1 MTPLTLLSLALAA
14 VFAASLAGLYLAW
27 PREMTAEEWILHR
40 RRGRGSRPIAQP
52 ALPLRVV
59 NRDTRVGLR
68 LRWVLRLVRADL
80 ALLQLR
86 GESPAASEEAL
97 VMGLLRLSVLGAASG
112 LAAGITIWLAAGRP
126 GVPVSAFLLTAASGI
141 LFPAMRWLRLRSQ
154 ATQARTA
161 IRHRLPRILGGSR
174 VLLESGAVTPQQAL
188 ATAVTV
194 YRDSAADVLREA
206 LLRMQEVRRVELQQA
221 LDRVGETYGLDE
233 LRRLADAYR
242 VGAKHGTQMA
252 DLLTEFALTLRQG
265 EHAAYRE
272 RMTRAPVLMAV
283 PALVFFV
290 LPLMAVLLLLI
301 LFPLE
306 NAFTQL

>member
-1 MTPLTLLSLALAA
+1 VSPLTLLSF
-14 VFAASLAGLYLAW
+14 VLAGLFAVSVSGLYLVW

-40 RRGRGSRPIAQP
+40 RRGRQSRRTAPV
-52 ALPLRVV
+52 ALPLRVAG
-59 NRDTRVGLR
+59 RDSGLGLR
-68 LRWVLRLVRADL
+68 VRWALQLVRADL
-80 ALLQLR
+80 ALLRLR
-86 GESPAASEEAL
+86 GESPAESEEVL
-97 VMGLLRLSVLGAASG
+97 VVGLLRLAALGTVAG
-112 LAAGITIWLAAGRP
+112 LVAGIAIWLAAGHP
-126 GVPVSAFLLTAASGI
+126 GLPASALLLPLACGT
-141 LFPAMRWLRLRSQ
+141 LFPGLRWLRLRSR

-161 IRHRLPRILGGSR
+161 IRRRLPRILGGAR

-206 LLRMQEVRRVELQQA
+206 LLRQEVRRVELQQA
-221 LDRVGETYGLDE
+221 LDQIGEAYRLDE

-242 VGAKHGTQMA
+242 VGTKHGTQMA
-252 DLLTEFALTLRQG
+252 DLLTEFALRLRQA
-265 EHAAYRE
+265 EHTAYRE

-290 LPLMAVLLLLI
+290 LPLLAMLLLLI

-306 NAFTQL
+306 SAFTQL

>member
-14 VFAASLAGLYLAW
+14 VFAVSLTGLYLAW
-27 PREMTAEEWILHR
+27 PRQMTAEEWILHR
-40 RRGRGSRPIAQP
+40 RKGRGSRPVAQP
-52 ALPLRVV
+52 TLAVRVV
-59 NRDTRVGLR
+59 NRDTRLGLR

-80 ALLQLR
+80 ALLRLR
-86 GESPAASEEAL
+86 GESPAESEEAL
-97 VMGLLRLSVLGAASG
+97 VMGLLRLSALGAAAG

-126 GVPVSAFLLTAASGI
+126 GVPTSAFLLTAACGI
-141 LFPAMRWLRLRSQ
+141 LFPALRWLRLRSR
-154 ATQARTA
+154 ATRARTV

-206 LLRMQEVRRVELQQA
+206 LLQQEVRRVELQQA
-221 LDRVGETYGLDE
+221 LDQVGETYGLDE

-242 VGAKHGTQMA
+242 VGTKHGTQMA

-306 NAFTQL
+306 SAFTQL

>member
-1 MTPLTLLSLALAA
+1 VTSLTLLSLAFAA
-14 VFAASLAGLYLAW
+14 VLAASLAGLYLAW

-40 RRGRGSRPIAQP
+40 RQSRHGRTRVQRTFA
-52 ALPLRVV
+52 LRVV
-59 NRDTRVGLR
+59 NRDNRLGLR
-68 LRWVLRLVRADL
+68 LRWALRLVRADL
-80 ALLQLR
+80 RLLQLR
-86 GESPAASEEAL
+86 GESPVQSEEAL
-97 VMGLLRLSVLGAASG
+97 ITSLLRLGALGAGGGFAVG
-112 LAAGITIWLAAGRP
+112 FAMWLVSGRP
-126 GVPVSAFLLTAASGI
+126 GLPGSALVLPIACGTLLPG
-141 LFPAMRWLRLRSQ
+141 LRWLRLRRQ
-154 ATQARTA
+154 ATEARTA
-161 IRHRLPRILGGSR
+161 IRRRLPRILSGSR

-188 ATAVTV
+188 STAVTV

-206 LLRMQEVRRVELQQA
+206 LLQQEVRRVELQEA
-221 LDRVGETYGLDE
+221 LDQVGETYGLDE

-242 VGAKHGTQMA
+242 VGTKHGTQMA

-290 LPLMAVLLLLI
+290 LPLITVLLLLI

-306 NAFTQL
+306 SAFGQL